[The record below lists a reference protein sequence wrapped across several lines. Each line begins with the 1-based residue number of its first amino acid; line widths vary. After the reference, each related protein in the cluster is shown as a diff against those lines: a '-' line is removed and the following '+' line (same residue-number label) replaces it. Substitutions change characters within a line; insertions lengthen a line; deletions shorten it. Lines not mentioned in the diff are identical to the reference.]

1 MLRIFIGY
9 DGREPAGYE
18 VALRSLKRHA
28 SIPLDIQPL
37 VTAHLRGMGLYWRP
51 EAFRD
56 GRRYDVISDAPMS
69 TEFALTRFLVPALC
83 DFEGW
88 ALFCDC
94 DFLFRADI
102 AELFALRDESKAV
115 QVVQH
120 NYAPLDSMKMD
131 AQLQAA
137 YPRKNWSSAILW
149 NCAHPAH
156 RNLDLDDINSVRGLK
171 LHAFYWLADVLIG
184 ALPEAWNWLEGISPT
199 TSAGVESGKCVV
211 ASELLSSHQ
220 PPATSHSPKAVH
232 FTLGTPDM
240 SGHEQSAFATEWR
253 SYLTPKKTK
262 EPA

>member
-1 MLRIFIGY
+1 MLKVFIGY

-28 SIPLDIQPL
+28 SIPLHIEPL

-94 DFLFRADI
+94 DFLFRADV

-120 NYAPLDSMKMD
+120 NYQPLDALKMD
-131 AQLQAA
+131 SQLQAA

-184 ALPEAWNWLEGISPT
+184 SIPEEWNWLVGISPT
-199 TSAGVESGKCVV
+199 TATQSSVM
-211 ASELLSSHQ
+211 SEGRYPSDISPQSS
-220 PPATSHSPKAVH
+220 PRAVH

-240 SGHEQSAFATEWR
+240 PGHEHSAFSEEWR
-253 SYLTPKKTK
+253 SYLSPNKT
-262 EPA
+262 AAA